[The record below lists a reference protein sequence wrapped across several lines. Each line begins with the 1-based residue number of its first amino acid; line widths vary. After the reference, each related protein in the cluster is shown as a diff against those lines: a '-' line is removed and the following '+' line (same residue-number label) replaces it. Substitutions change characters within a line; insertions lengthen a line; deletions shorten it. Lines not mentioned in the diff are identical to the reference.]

1 MSKTAAYI
9 EEPIADDEVRGAYER
24 ATSDLAIDVGAL
36 VPEVSALGAAAR
48 LSEQLEHLVN
58 PPWMK
63 AMLQTQEQWQRAMNP
78 FGNLGLGLAGAAA
91 ASLGR
96 HSDFGF
102 HHDLVA
108 SALGR
113 SGLAALQH
121 EHLQARDMA
130 ERFGLGMQVG
140 FDAYTRAGALME
152 AALPHRLLAERIS
165 AFDSSAL
172 RGFQHSVLGLESKG
186 LSTWAAVDHLTQAF
200 GVDSML
206 GETFDRVGSV
216 ARAFEK
222 LLPESVHAQWSS
234 HWRDTTLPA
243 LSLLARDCDRP
254 WGLLM
259 ELPNPELGASLS
271 WLTRRREQPRIS
283 RAALSSAASGDDA
296 VEVIIECEPECSI
309 CGGPLLSFK
318 STIKWIGP
326 KLGLRNRRVFPACAR
341 CSQAEREDPGF
352 LQRSLPTSESPS
364 LGIKRE
370 VIKGG
375 GTGDGRPSARLRVV
389 RNRQD

>member
-1 MSKTAAYI
+1 
-9 EEPIADDEVRGAYER
+9 
-24 ATSDLAIDVGAL
+24 
-36 VPEVSALGAAAR
+36 
-48 LSEQLEHLVN
+48 
-58 PPWMK
+58 
-63 AMLQTQEQWQRAMNP
+63 
-78 FGNLGLGLAGAAA
+78 
-91 ASLGR
+91 
-96 HSDFGF
+96 
-102 HHDLVA
+102 
-108 SALGR
+108 
-113 SGLAALQH
+113 
-121 EHLQARDMA
+121 
-130 ERFGLGMQVG
+130 
-140 FDAYTRAGALME
+140 ME
-152 AALPHRLLAERIS
+152 AALPHRLLVERIS

-172 RGFQHSVLGLESKG
+172 RGFQHSVLGLDSKG

-200 GVDSML
+200 GVGSML
-206 GETFDRVGSV
+206 GETFDRVGSA

-271 WLTRRREQPRIS
+271 WLTRRREQPRLS

-296 VEVIIECEPECSI
+296 AEVIIECEPECSI
-309 CGGPLLSFK
+309 CGGPLLSFR

-326 KLGLRNRRVFPACAR
+326 KVGLRNRRVFPACAR

-352 LQRSLPTSESPS
+352 LQRSLPTSEGPS

-389 RNRQD
+389 RNSQD